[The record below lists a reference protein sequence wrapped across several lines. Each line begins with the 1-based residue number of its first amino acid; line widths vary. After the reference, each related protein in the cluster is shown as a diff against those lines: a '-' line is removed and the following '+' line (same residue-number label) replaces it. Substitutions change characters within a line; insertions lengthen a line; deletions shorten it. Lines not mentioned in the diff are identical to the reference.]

1 MERGIW
7 RWRDGERHMEMERC
21 REEYVD
27 GEMERGIC
35 RWRDGERHM

>member
-1 MERGIW
+1 MEMERGIW
-7 RWRDGERHMEMERC
+7 RWREAYVDMERW
-21 REEYVD
+21 REAYGD

>member
-1 MERGIW
+1 
-7 RWRDGERHMEMERC
+7 MEMERC